1 MKTSSWKEVP
11 LEAIAAPSRYPI
23 GDGDHG
29 AIKPS
34 MYATSGIPYIRV
46 ADIANGEIQKA
57 KLVYI
62 SRSVH
67 RDNPKSHLFPNDIL
81 ISKTGATI
89 GKVAIIPPD
98 IEEAN
103 TTSSVGKITIDPKKA
118 LPRFVV
124 HYLRSPRFQAAM
136 WAVSHKSAQPGFN
149 IKDLKQFR
157 IPLPTLA
164 EQEGIVKLLDEV
176 DELRKLRAQADRRT
190 ADLIPALF
198 HEMFGENTKK
208 PLARVRLEQI
218 AEVVSGV
225 AKGRKFNGR
234 LPVEVPYLRVANVQ
248 AGHLDLSEIKTIQAL
263 PEEVEELALQKG
275 DVLLT
280 EGGDFDKLGRGAML
294 EQDLPNCI
302 HQNHVFRVRVEQSKL
317 NPVYLARFLLTGEAR
332 GYFLGCAKRTTNL
345 ASINMTQLR
354 ALPVHLPPLTLQNQF
369 AARVSEIRA
378 VQDEQSASHRRL
390 DELFQSMLHRA
401 FNGEL

>member
-1 MKTSSWKEVP
+1 
-11 LEAIAAPSRYPI
+11 
-23 GDGDHG
+23 
-29 AIKPS
+29 
-34 MYATSGIPYIRV
+34 MYAASGIPYIRV
-46 ADIANGEIQKA
+46 ADIANGEIQKT

-62 SRSVH
+62 SERVH

-98 IEEAN
+98 IDEAN
-103 TTSSVGKITIDPKKA
+103 TTSSVGKISVDPRKA

-136 WAVSHKSAQPGFN
+136 RAVSHKSAQPGFN

-157 IPLPTLA
+157 IPLPPLT
-164 EQEGIVKLLDEV
+164 EQGRIVKLLDEA
-176 DELRKLRAQADRRT
+176 DGLRKLRAQADRRT
-190 ADLIPALF
+190 ATLIPSLF
-198 HEMFGENTKK
+198 HEMFGGNTKK
-208 PLARVRLEQI
+208 PAGRISLEQI

-234 LPVEVPYLRVANVQ
+234 TPVEVSYLRVANVQ

-263 PEEVEELALQKG
+263 PEEVEELALRKG

-317 NPVYLARFLLTGEAR
+317 NPVYLAKFLLTGDAR

-354 ALPVHLPPLTLQNQF
+354 ALRSCFRRSRYKMNLP
-369 AARVSEIRA
+369 AAYQKSEPCKPSKPHPAAAWMTSFNPCSTAPSTESSRVS
-378 VQDEQSASHRRL
+378 RL
-390 DELFQSMLHRA
+390 
-401 FNGEL
+401 